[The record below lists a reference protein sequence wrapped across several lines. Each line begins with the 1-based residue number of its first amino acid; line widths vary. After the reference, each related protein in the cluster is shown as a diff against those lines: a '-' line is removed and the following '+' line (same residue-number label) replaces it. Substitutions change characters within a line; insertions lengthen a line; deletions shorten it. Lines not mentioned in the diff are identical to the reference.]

1 MTDPAPPPAF
11 PLLPPM
17 PEPARRELTAR
28 LLQSILEVFGG
39 GVVAVLGKGSCFKG
53 DFLPG
58 YSDFDLH
65 VFLDPARAPM
75 LGPRAPALDRTVA
88 FQRAIGPIR
97 AEDYGAGAL
106 QISFVDAVDYP
117 DDWTPPLPGT
127 FTVLHGAL
135 PDRLPEPAPEAIR
148 AQAQA
153 FFPWLRRDLRAHLQR
168 IADMPDT
175 RLAGAVRLFGTSVK
189 PALYHAAVLLG
200 EPPLEVWARPLGN
213 VLPIVEPAWCP
224 SRGLSRF
231 FGDAL
236 HWAEVKSDPERLR
249 AMFAAGWQAL
259 DELCAAAAAG

>member
-1 MTDPAPPPAF
+1 MRQNLPEPAF
-11 PLLPPM
+11 PPLPPM
-17 PEPARRELTAR
+17 PEPARGELTAR
-28 LLQSILEVFGG
+28 LLQNILDVFGG

-135 PDRLPEPAPEAIR
+135 PDSLPEPPPEAIR
-148 AQAQA
+148 AQALA
-153 FFPWLRRDLRAHLQR
+153 FFPRLRRDLRAHLHR
-168 IADMPDT
+168 IADKPDT
-175 RLAGAVRLFGTSVK
+175 RLAGAVRLLGTSVK
-189 PALYHAAVLLG
+189 PAVST
-200 EPPLEVWARPLGN
+200 PPCSWGSRRWRSGRAPWGTS
-213 VLPIVEPAWCP
+213 CP
-224 SRGLSRF
+224 SWSRP
-231 FGDAL
+231 GA
-236 HWAEVKSDPERLR
+236 RR
-249 AMFAAGWQAL
+249 AASAGSSATP
-259 DELCAAAAAG
+259 CAGPR